1 MEKGKMNELLN
12 LAMTVKDIQ
21 RALKRFSAGSNIDIP
36 AESLGILLTVHYSD
50 TEAIQQDIADI
61 VKKDKSAVL
70 RQIDNLEKRNL
81 VQRIVAPNDRRRNI
95 IHITDDGLNL
105 INGVNNKLDEIQSL
119 LSDGLEVSDLDIF
132 YKVLNHFRN
141 KAKML

>member
-1 MEKGKMNELLN
+1 MKEEKMNELLN
-12 LAMTVKDIQ
+12 LALTVKEVQ
-21 RALKRFSAGSNIDIP
+21 RALKRFASGSNVDIP
-36 AESLGILLTVHYSD
+36 TESLGILLTVHYSD
-50 TEAIQQDIADI
+50 TESIQQDIADI

-70 RQIDNLEKRNL
+70 RQIDNLEKKNL

-95 IHITDDGLNL
+95 IRITDEGINL
-105 INGVNNKLDEIQSL
+105 VNEVNNKLDEILTL
-119 LSDGLEVSDLDIF
+119 LSDGLKASDLVIF

>member
-1 MEKGKMNELLN
+1 MEKKKMNELLK
-12 LAMTVKDIQ
+12 LALTVKDIQ
-21 RALKRFSAGSNIDIP
+21 RALKRFAADSNIGIP

-70 RQIDNLEKRNL
+70 RQIDNLEKKNL

-95 IHITDDGLNL
+95 IHITDEGLNL
-105 INGVNNKLDEIQSL
+105 INEVNNKLDEIQSL
-119 LSDGLEVSDLDIF
+119 LSDGLEASDLDIF
-132 YKVLNHFRN
+132 YKVLNHFRT

>member
-1 MEKGKMNELLN
+1 MNELLN
-12 LAMTVKDIQ
+12 LAITVKDIQ
-21 RALKRFSAGSNIDIP
+21 RALKRFAAGSNVDIP

-70 RQIDNLEKRNL
+70 RQIDNLEKKNL

-95 IHITDDGLNL
+95 IHITDRGLSL
-105 INGVNNKLDEIQSL
+105 INEINSKLDEMQSL
-119 LSDGLEVSDLDIF
+119 LSDGLESSDLDTF
-132 YKVLNHFRN
+132 YRVLNHFRA
-141 KAKML
+141 KANML

>member
-12 LAMTVKDIQ
+12 LAITVKDIQ
-21 RALKRFSAGSNIDIP
+21 RALKRFASGSNIDIP
-36 AESLGILLTVHYSD
+36 AESLGILLTVHYSG
-50 TEAIQQDIADI
+50 TESIQQDIADI

-70 RQIDNLEKRNL
+70 RQIDNLEKKNL

-105 INGVNNKLDEIQSL
+105 INEVNNKLDEIQSL
-119 LSDGLEVSDLDIF
+119 LSDGLEASDLDIF
-132 YKVLNHFRN
+132 YKVLNHLRT
-141 KAKML
+141 KAKTL

>member
-1 MEKGKMNELLN
+1 MNELLN

-105 INGVNNKLDEIQSL
+105 INEVNNKLDEIQSL

>member
-1 MEKGKMNELLN
+1 MEKEKMNELLY
-12 LAMTVKDIQ
+12 LALTAKDIQ
-21 RALKRFSAGSNIDIP
+21 RTLKRFAGPNLDIP

-70 RQIDNLEKRNL
+70 RQIDNLEKKNL

-95 IHITDDGLNL
+95 IHITDEGLNL
-105 INGVNNKLDEIQSL
+105 INEVNNKLDEMLSL
-119 LSDGLEVSDLDIF
+119 LSDGLKTSDLDIF
-132 YKVLNHFRN
+132 YKVLHHLRTDR
-141 KAKML
+141 KSVV

>member
-1 MEKGKMNELLN
+1 MEKEKMNELLN
-12 LAMTVKDIQ
+12 LALTVKDIQ
-21 RALKRFSAGSNIDIP
+21 RALKRFAAGSNVDIP

-70 RQIDNLEKRNL
+70 RQIDNLEKKNL

-95 IHITDDGLNL
+95 IHITEKGLNL
-105 INGVNNKLDEIQSL
+105 INEVNSKLDEMQSL
-119 LSDGLEVSDLDIF
+119 LSDGLEASDLEIF
-132 YKVLNHFRN
+132 YKVLSHFRT

>member
-21 RALKRFSAGSNIDIP
+21 RALKRFAGGSNVDIP
-36 AESLGILLTVHYSD
+36 TESLGILLTVHYSN

-70 RQIDNLEKRNL
+70 RQIDYLEKRNL

-95 IHITDDGLNL
+95 IHITEEGLSL
-105 INGVNNKLDEIQSL
+105 INKVNSKLDEMLSL
-119 LSDGLEVSDLDIF
+119 LSDGLEASDLDIF

-141 KAKML
+141 KANML

>member
-1 MEKGKMNELLN
+1 MEKEKMNELLN
-12 LAMTVKDIQ
+12 LAMTVKDLQ
-21 RALKRFSAGSNIDIP
+21 RALKRFATGSNVDIP
-36 AESLGILLTVHYSD
+36 AESLGILLAVHYSD
-50 TEAIQQDIADI
+50 TETIQQDIADT

-95 IHITDDGLNL
+95 IHITDEGLSL
-105 INGVNNKLDEIQSL
+105 INEINSKLNEMQSI
-119 LSDGLEVSDLDIF
+119 LSDGLEASDLDIF
-132 YKVLNHFRN
+132 YKVLNHFST

>member
-1 MEKGKMNELLN
+1 MENEKMNELLN
-12 LAMTVKDIQ
+12 LAITVKDIQ
-21 RALKRFSAGSNIDIP
+21 RALKRFTSGSNVDIP

-70 RQIDNLEKRNL
+70 RQIDNLEKKNL

-95 IHITDDGLNL
+95 IHITDEGLNL
-105 INGVNNKLDEIQSL
+105 INEVNNKLDEMQSL
-119 LSDGLEVSDLDIF
+119 LSDGLEASDLDIF
-132 YKVLNHFRN
+132 YKVLVHFRT

>member
-1 MEKGKMNELLN
+1 MEKKKMNELLN

-21 RALKRFSAGSNIDIP
+21 RALKRFAVGSNVDIP

-70 RQIDNLEKRNL
+70 RQIDNLEKKNL
-81 VQRIVAPNDRRRNI
+81 VKRIVAPNDRRRNI
-95 IHITDDGLNL
+95 IHITDEGLNL
-105 INGVNNKLDEIQSL
+105 INEVNSKLDEMQSL
-119 LSDGLEVSDLDIF
+119 LSDGLEASDLDIF
-132 YKVLNHFRN
+132 YKVLSHFRT

>member
-1 MEKGKMNELLN
+1 MEKEKMNELLN
-12 LAMTVKDIQ
+12 FAITVKDIQ
-21 RALKRFSAGSNIDIP
+21 RALKRFAADSNIGIP

-70 RQIDNLEKRNL
+70 RQIDNLEKKNL

-95 IHITDDGLNL
+95 IHITDEGLNL
-105 INGVNNKLDEIQSL
+105 INEVNNKLDEIQSL
-119 LSDGLEVSDLDIF
+119 LSDGLEASDLDIF
-132 YKVLNHFRN
+132 YKVLNHFRT

>member
-1 MEKGKMNELLN
+1 MEKKKMNELLN

-21 RALKRFSAGSNIDIP
+21 RALKRFAAGTNADIP
-36 AESLGILLTVHYSD
+36 TESLGILLTVHYSD

-70 RQIDNLEKRNL
+70 RQIDNLEKKNL

-95 IHITDDGLNL
+95 IHITDEGLSL
-105 INGVNNKLDEIQSL
+105 INEVNSKLDEMLSL
-119 LSDGLEVSDLDIF
+119 LSDGLEASDLDIF
-132 YKVLNHFRN
+132 YKVLSHFRT